1 VATSGGTTAP
11 AQPSDG
17 GDRLAVDKGLKVGAI
32 GLVSAVVIGVA
43 STAPGYSLAA
53 SLGGVTAAAGS
64 QAPAIMLVAFIPMLF
79 IAASYY
85 YLNRADPDCGT
96 TFTWATRAMG
106 PKTGWI
112 GGWGI
117 IMADLVVMPSL
128 AAITGSYLFLLFDAN
143 SLADNKWWVMVVGLI
158 FIFLMTLVC
167 VIGIEL
173 NARMKFFLLS
183 AEVIVLFIFSV
194 VALYKVLNGD
204 IGGSVDP
211 TWDWINPFKI
221 SSTTALADGLVV
233 AIFLYW
239 GWDTA
244 VTVNEETKDPSRTP
258 GRAAVIS
265 TLVLVATYVI
275 VAIAAQSVQGADY
288 LTKNAADVL
297 SATGSLV
304 LNSPFDKLLIIAV
317 LTSAAASTQTT
328 ILPAAR
334 SELSM
339 AAHKAAPSWYGKVS
353 PKFLTPTNATWFFGF
368 VSMAWFA
375 LLTVVS
381 NDVLGAS
388 ILSVGLMIAFYYGL
402 TGYVCVIYYRK
413 HIFKSVRNFFFVGVA
428 PLLGALSLTYIFV
441 KATSDF
447 WKDTASF
454 GEIFGIGLAAAVGIG
469 LLLLGI
475 PLMILWWIKAPA
487 FFRRG
492 RDPHPHP
499 APDGTGAVVPPILDA
514 GPIRDAD
521 LDAGGK
527 NGDEP
532 ITWTPGGSNGE

>member
-1 VATSGGTTAP
+1 VTTTGGTVATGGP
-11 AQPSDG
+11 GDG
-17 GDRLAVDKGLKVGAI
+17 SDRLAVDKGLKVGAI
-32 GLVSAVVIGVA
+32 GLLSAVVIGVA

-53 SLGGVTAAAGS
+53 SLGGVTLAAGS
-64 QAPAIMLVAFIPMLF
+64 QAPAIMLLAFVPMLF

-143 SLADNKWWVMVVGLI
+143 GLADNKWWVMVVGLI

-173 NARMKFFLLS
+173 NARMQFFLLA
-183 AEVIVLFIFSV
+183 AEVIVLFIFAA
-194 VALYKVLNGD
+194 VAFYKILNGD
-204 IGGSVDP
+204 IAGSVDP
-211 TWDWINPFKI
+211 SWDWLNPFKI
-221 SSTTALADGLVV
+221 ESTTALVDGLVA

-244 VTVNEETKDPSRTP
+244 VTVNEETKDPGRTP

-275 VAIAAQSVQGADY
+275 VAVAAQGVQGSGF
-288 LTKNAADVL
+288 LTKNSADVL
-297 SATGSLV
+297 SATGALV
-304 LNSPFDKLLIIAV
+304 LSSPFDKLLIIAV

-339 AAHKAAPSWYGKVS
+339 AAHKAAPKWFGHVS
-353 PKFLTPTNATWFFGF
+353 PKLLTPTNATWFFGF
-368 VSMAWFA
+368 VAMAWFGV
-375 LLTVVS
+375 LTAVS
-381 NDVLGAS
+381 DDVLGAS

-413 HIFKSVRNFFFVGVA
+413 HIFKSVKNFFFVGLA
-428 PLLGALSLTYIFV
+428 PLLGAVSLTYIFV

-447 WKDTASF
+447 WKDTTSY
-454 GEIFGIGLAAAVGIG
+454 GEIFGVGLTAAVGIG

-475 PLMILWWIKAPA
+475 PLMLIWWVKA
-487 FFRRG
+487 
-492 RDPHPHP
+492 PHP
-499 APDGTGAVVPPILDA
+499 APDGTGALVPPILDA
-514 GPIRDAD
+514 GPILDRD
-521 LDAGGK
+521 LDAAASGEGA
-527 NGDEP
+527 
-532 ITWTPGGSNGE
+532 ITWTSGDDNGG